1 VGNGGRAVHIVV
13 IPAFLLCALVTL
25 HLTDAPRTL
34 PHPVNGVI
42 AETVDFSSNSS
53 TPSESGDPEHAPDA
67 VDLYG
72 NEITDA
78 VAQYE
83 LDATG
88 SLYELHSPQTELPRL
103 PSPKS

>member
-1 VGNGGRAVHIVV
+1 MGNGQRVGRIVV
-13 IPAFLLCALVTL
+13 IPAFLLSALITL
-25 HLTDAPRTL
+25 HLIDS
-34 PHPVNGVI
+34 PHPKPLP
-42 AETVDFSSNSS
+42 ATLLTETVDFSSAST
-53 TPSESGDPEHAPDA
+53 TPSEPGDTTEAPDT

-78 VAQYE
+78 VAEYE

>member
-1 VGNGGRAVHIVV
+1 VV
-13 IPAFLLCALVTL
+13 IPAFLLCALITL
-25 HLTDAPRTL
+25 HLTDT
-34 PHPVNGVI
+34 PHTKPVPADAAIGD
-42 AETVDFSSNSS
+42 TVDFSSVSS
-53 TPSESGDPEHAPDA
+53 TPSDAGDTEHTPGA

-83 LDATG
+83 LDSTG
-88 SLYELHSPQTELPRL
+88 SLFELHSPQTELPRL